1 MRLSQYFPP
10 LLNFII
16 TILGLI
22 YGIYILISGL
32 KGEKKS
38 FFIGWLNMIKNPV
51 INIIYGVI
59 IIIIF
64 SVVIV
69 KYVLEL

>member
-38 FFIGWLNMIKNPV
+38 FFIGWLSMIKNPV